1 MANKHE
7 SWELKQM
14 QSLPLPAKIQMT
26 RQRVRSWVDE
36 FGEDSVYISFSG
48 GKDSTVLLDIVRK
61 DYPYI
66 KAIFIDTGLEYPQIR
81 DFVKRIDNVEVI
93 RPKMNFREVLIR
105 YGYPILS
112 KELALKAHRIRTN
125 ENSAYLKFF
134 NGTEKGSIYDLSRY
148 KWVLN
153 APFKISHMCC
163 DVMKKTPAHDYE
175 RKTRRTPITA
185 QMAEESRLRLQK
197 WIKHGCNAW
206 DLERPQSNPM
216 SFWTENDVLEYIYLN
231 NIKIA
236 EPYGKVIKD
245 VESEFENQL
254 DLSDFLGDYRGCK
267 FCTTG
272 CKRTGCIFCLFGI
285 RQDKERITRLQIQE
299 PKLADYVLRGGE
311 FGDNGYWQPSNN
323 GLGYWFI
330 IDWLNLHGLGITYY
344 KDIDYAG
351 IYGNERTRKIL
362 LSEKI
367 KARMKRMEVSDDRND

>member
-36 FGEDSVYISFSG
+36 FGEDSVYISFSR